1 MSDKSA
7 FQHSLT
13 LFDLCLFVYQTW
25 LWESLPSYS
34 LVFKRQITLVL
45 PFSSP
50 ILISITRVL
59 KNYKLWGLADDW
71 NWSVGGILMSTLQ
84 AWSNGLRRSP
94 ATFLKSWRHHQK
106 ILTKVN
112 KKHGLLFHVRMTN
125 DLPLCF
131 VCGWLDDQ
139 GP

>member
-1 MSDKSA
+1 MELERWRNTNEHIANLAQRTEMISFNFPEELA
-7 FQHSLT
+7 A
-13 LFDLCLFVYQTW
+13 
-25 LWESLPSYS
+25 PSE
-34 LVFKRQITLVL
+34 
-45 PFSSP
+45 
-50 ILISITRVL
+50 
-59 KNYKLWGLADDW
+59 
-71 NWSVGGILMSTLQ
+71 
-84 AWSNGLRRSP
+84 
-94 ATFLKSWRHHQK
+94 